1 MLTWQGFLVLPDQ
14 YLRNLAAQSLGRLS
28 KASGAQFTIKEVD
41 ELVEQIVSNRDPS
54 ARSGCAIALG
64 HIYARLGG
72 MTAGLHLKKI
82 LGVLNSLSTDP
93 HPMVHA
99 WAVESISRV
108 ASCAGLNFAP
118 YVTGTLGLLAQLYIS
133 DSHNDEVGS
142 VVFSNLEVELPTQ
155 AIIAR
160 CLDSIINVLGP
171 DLQDVSKTRDLIL
184 TLMEQFQ
191 SEESALVLKESL
203 KCREHLSLYAPG
215 HIDFALYVRLLQTSL
230 ESLSYSIRTAALD
243 GLHGIMRRDTA
254 DVLRAAGPG
263 LEEKL
268 WLLLDRAPGRD
279 IIKSIMRNW
288 LHQTGISKTS
298 EWVRRCNT
306 VLMKMTMKGSRP
318 GVVAPQKP
326 AGGAD
331 LQDEEIA
338 GFNVASASQMDE
350 PGGSSSQ
357 ELMKWQTR
365 TFAMELLAELLF
377 MVERDAEQ
385 HSGSSAELE
394 LQSKIGDVIRTA
406 FSASTTGVV
415 GLRIKGLQIINQI
428 LRVGAA
434 FVMSS

>member
-1 MLTWQGFLVLPDQ
+1 
-14 YLRNLAAQSLGRLS
+14 
-28 KASGAQFTIKEVD
+28 
-41 ELVEQIVSNRDPS
+41 
-54 ARSGCAIALG
+54 
-64 HIYARLGG
+64 

-118 YVTGTLGLLAQLYIS
+118 YVTGTLALLAQLYTS

-184 TLMEQFQ
+184 TLIEQFQ
-191 SEESALVLKESL
+191 SEESVLVLKESL

-215 HIDFALYVRLLQTSL
+215 HIDFALYVRLLQKSL
-230 ESLSYSIRTAALD
+230 ESPSHAIRTAALD

-254 DVLRAAGPG
+254 DVLRAADVG

-288 LHQTGISKTS
+288 LHQTGISETS

-306 VLMKMTMKGSRP
+306 VLMKITMKGSRS
-318 GVVAPQKP
+318 APQKP
-326 AGGAD
+326 AGGTD

-338 GFNVASASQMDE
+338 GFNVASAMD
-350 PGGSSSQ
+350 GGSSLQ

-394 LQSKIGDVIRTA
+394 LQSKVGDVIRMA

-428 LRVGAA
+428 LRVGGVPLIVKLTMLDVQRNPRPRVSRHSAA
-434 FVMSS
+434 STAPGADKLRS

>member
-1 MLTWQGFLVLPDQ
+1 
-14 YLRNLAAQSLGRLS
+14 
-28 KASGAQFTIKEVD
+28 
-41 ELVEQIVSNRDPS
+41 
-54 ARSGCAIALG
+54 
-64 HIYARLGG
+64 

-142 VVFSNLEVELPTQ
+142 VAFSNLEVELPTQ

-160 CLDSIINVLGP
+160 CLDAIVNVLGP

-184 TLMEQFQ
+184 TLIEQFQ
-191 SEESALVLKESL
+191 SEESVLVLKESL

-215 HIDFALYVRLLQTSL
+215 HIDFALYVRLLQKSL
-230 ESLSYSIRTAALD
+230 ESPSYSIRTAALD

-254 DVLRAAGPG
+254 DVLRAADEG

-268 WLLLDRAPGRD
+268 WLLLDKAPGSD

-306 VLMKMTMKGSRP
+306 VLMKITMKGSRSAI
-318 GVVAPQKP
+318 VAPQK
-326 AGGAD
+326 ATGAD

-338 GFNVASASQMDE
+338 GFNVTSASQMDE
-350 PGGSSSQ
+350 SGGSSLQ

-385 HSGSSAELE
+385 HSGSSAESE
-394 LQSKIGDVIRTA
+394 LQSKVGDVIRMA

-415 GLRIKGLQIINQI
+415 GLRIKGLHIINQI
-428 LRVGAA
+428 LRVRGTPLI
-434 FVMSS
+434 SR

>member
-1 MLTWQGFLVLPDQ
+1 
-14 YLRNLAAQSLGRLS
+14 
-28 KASGAQFTIKEVD
+28 
-41 ELVEQIVSNRDPS
+41 
-54 ARSGCAIALG
+54 
-64 HIYARLGG
+64 
-72 MTAGLHLKKI
+72 
-82 LGVLNSLSTDP
+82 
-93 HPMVHA
+93 
-99 WAVESISRV
+99 
-108 ASCAGLNFAP
+108 
-118 YVTGTLGLLAQLYIS
+118 
-133 DSHNDEVGS
+133 
-142 VVFSNLEVELPTQ
+142 
-155 AIIAR
+155 
-160 CLDSIINVLGP
+160 
-171 DLQDVSKTRDLIL
+171 
-184 TLMEQFQ
+184 
-191 SEESALVLKESL
+191 
-203 KCREHLSLYAPG
+203 
-215 HIDFALYVRLLQTSL
+215 
-230 ESLSYSIRTAALD
+230 
-243 GLHGIMRRDTA
+243 
-254 DVLRAAGPG
+254 
-263 LEEKL
+263 
-268 WLLLDRAPGRD
+268 
-279 IIKSIMRNW
+279 
-288 LHQTGISKTS
+288 
-298 EWVRRCNT
+298 
-306 VLMKMTMKGSRP
+306 MKMTMKGSRP